1 MNMMRGYSMLK
12 LILLKLNK
20 SFLID
25 LRFLKTQ
32 FVC

>member
-20 SFLID
+20 SLLID